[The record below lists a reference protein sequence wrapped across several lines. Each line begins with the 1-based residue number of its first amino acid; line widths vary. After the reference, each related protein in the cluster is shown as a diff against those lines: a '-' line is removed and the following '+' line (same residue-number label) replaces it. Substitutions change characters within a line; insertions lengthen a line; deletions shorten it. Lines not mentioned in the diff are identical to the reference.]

1 MTGIKAPTSLP
12 RDSARTPERGRRM
25 QTIETDVIVIGA
37 GPAGLC
43 LARALDRSGLRVALL
58 ERESEAS
65 LRAPKFD
72 GREIALTQRSVRL
85 LRDLGVWSRLP
96 PDECHPLCEAHVFD
110 AGVREPLKIGGSD
123 EPLGWL
129 VPIHAIRA
137 AVFDAVSVSQG
148 VELHAGVRI
157 AAVATDAEVARVRLE
172 DGRTFAARLIVAA
185 DGRFSETRRHLGIPA
200 RMHDFGRAMLVCRV
214 THERPHDDTAWEW
227 FDRGQTL
234 ARLPLGRATPAG
246 HRSSVVLT
254 LPGAQMRDLQAM
266 DDAAFAGEIA
276 RRFHGRL
283 GSVSDPGERHVY
295 PLIGAWAT
303 RFAGTRVALL
313 GDAAV
318 GMHPVTAHGF
328 NLGLLGVARLA
339 AELREAVGIGGDPG
353 DPARL
358 ARYERGHRFATAP
371 LHLAT
376 RGIVALFTDDRA
388 PIRALRAGVLR
399 ASAGFPPFR
408 QLLAAF
414 LSDRPRAGLPGNHR
428 IPALRVASEQ
438 GDGRPGRADRW

>member
-1 MTGIKAPTSLP
+1 
-12 RDSARTPERGRRM
+12 M

-43 LARALDRSGLRVALL
+43 LARALDGSGLRVTVL
-58 ERESEAS
+58 EREDEKT

-85 LRDLGVWSRLP
+85 LRDLGIWTKLP
-96 PDECHPLCEAHVFD
+96 SDECHPLREAGVFD
-110 AGVREPLKIGGSD
+110 TDVPTPLQVGGGD

-129 VPIHAIRA
+129 VPNHAIRA
-137 AVFDAVSVSQG
+137 AAFEAAMSSRD
-148 VELHAGVRI
+148 VELQAGVRV
-157 AAVATDAEVARVRLE
+157 AAVEADADLARVRLD
-172 DGRTFAARLIVAA
+172 DGRMFVARLVVAA
-185 DGRFSETRRHLGIPA
+185 DGRFSETRRSLGIA
-200 RMHDFGRAMLVCRV
+200 TRMHDFGRAMLVCRV
-214 THERPHDDTAWEW
+214 THEHPHHDTAWEW

-246 HRSSVVLT
+246 HRASVVLT
-254 LPGAQMRDLQAM
+254 LPAAQMRVVQAM
-266 DDAAFAGEIA
+266 DDAAFADEIA

-283 GSVSDPGERHVY
+283 GTVSDPGERHVY
-295 PLIGAWAT
+295 PLVGAWAT

-328 NLGLLGVARLA
+328 NLGLLGVERLA
-339 AELREAVGIGGDPG
+339 GELGRAAAEAADPG

-358 ARYERGHRFATAP
+358 ARYDRGHRLATAP

-376 RGIVALFTDDRA
+376 RGVVALFTDDRA
-388 PIRALRAGVLR
+388 PVRALRAGVLR

-408 QLLAAF
+408 RLLAKF
-414 LSDRPRAGLPGNHR
+414 LADRPAAPGRGKHR
-428 IPALRVASEQ
+428 ITSAHAAAEQ
-438 GDGRPGRADRW
+438 GDGRPSRADRW

>member
-1 MTGIKAPTSLP
+1 
-12 RDSARTPERGRRM
+12 M

-43 LARALDRSGLRVALL
+43 LVRALDRSGLRVAVL
-58 ERESEAS
+58 ERETEAS

-110 AGVREPLKIGGSD
+110 AGAREPLKVGGGD

-129 VPIHAIRA
+129 VPNHAIRA
-137 AVFDAVSVSQG
+137 AAFDAVSGSQD

-157 AAVATDAEVARVRLE
+157 AAVEADTTDARVRLE
-172 DGRTFAARLIVAA
+172 DGRSFAARLIVAA
-185 DGRFSETRRHLGIPA
+185 DGRFSETRRQLGIPA
-200 RMHDFGRAMLVCRV
+200 RMHDFGRAMFVCRV
-214 THERPHDDTAWEW
+214 THERPHEDTAWEW

-234 ARLPLGRATPAG
+234 ARLPLGRATPSG

-283 GSVSDPGERHVY
+283 GAVSDPGERHVY
-295 PLIGAWAT
+295 PLVGAWAM

-328 NLGLLGVARLA
+328 NLGLLGVERLA
-339 AELREAVGIGGDPG
+339 AKLRDAAGIGGDPG
-353 DPARL
+353 DPVRL
-358 ARYERGHRFATAP
+358 ARYERRHRFATAP

-376 RGIVALFTDDRA
+376 RGIVALFTDDRT

-414 LSDRPRAGLPGNHR
+414 LSDRPRAGLPR
-428 IPALRVASEQ
+428 ITALRAASEQ

>member
-1 MTGIKAPTSLP
+1 
-12 RDSARTPERGRRM
+12 M

-43 LARALDRSGLRVALL
+43 LARALDGSGLRVAVL
-58 ERESEAS
+58 ERESETS

-85 LRDLGVWSRLP
+85 LRDLGVWTRLP

-110 AGVREPLKIGGSD
+110 AGAREPLKVGGG

-129 VPIHAIRA
+129 VPNHAIRA
-137 AVFDAVSVSQG
+137 AAFDAVSGSQD

-157 AAVATDAEVARVRLE
+157 AAVDADTTDARVRLE
-172 DGRTFAARLIVAA
+172 DGRSFAARLIVAA

-234 ARLPLGRATPAG
+234 ARLPLGRATPCG

-254 LPGAQMRDLQAM
+254 LTGAQMRDLQAM

-283 GSVSDPGERHVY
+283 GAVSDPGERHVY
-295 PLIGAWAT
+295 PLVGAWAT

-313 GDAAV
+313 GDAAA

-328 NLGLLGVARLA
+328 NLGLLGVERLA
-339 AELREAVGIGGDPG
+339 AELRDAAATRADPG
-353 DPARL
+353 DPVRL

-408 QLLAAF
+408 RLLATF

-428 IPALRVASEQ
+428 ITALRAASEQ

>member
-1 MTGIKAPTSLP
+1 
-12 RDSARTPERGRRM
+12 M

-43 LARALDRSGLRVALL
+43 LARALDGSGLRVTVL
-58 ERESEAS
+58 ERETEQC

-85 LRDLGVWSRLP
+85 MRDLGMWRRLP
-96 PDECHPLCEAHVFD
+96 PDECHPLCEARVFD
-110 AGVREPLKIGGSD
+110 GRMPEPLKVGGGD

-129 VPIHAIRA
+129 VPNHAIRA
-137 AVFDAVSVSQG
+137 AAFEAVAECGNVT
-148 VELHAGVRI
+148 VHAGVRI
-157 AAVATDAEVARVRLE
+157 AAVDADAAAARARLE

-185 DGRFSETRRHLGIPA
+185 DGRFSETRRALGIA
-200 RMHDFGRAMLVCRV
+200 TRMHDFGRAMLVCRV

-234 ARLPLGRATPAG
+234 ARLPLGRATPVG
-246 HRSSVVLT
+246 HRSSIVLT
-254 LPGAQMRDLQAM
+254 LPGVQMRELQAM
-266 DDAAFAGEIA
+266 DDASFAQDIA

-283 GSVSDPGERHVY
+283 GAVSDPGERHVY
-295 PLIGAWAT
+295 PLVGAWAT

-328 NLGLLGVARLA
+328 NLGLLGVERLA
-339 AELREAVGIGGDPG
+339 AELRDAAASGTDPG
-353 DPARL
+353 DAARL
-358 ARYERGHRFATAP
+358 ARYARGHRLATAP

-388 PIRALRAGVLR
+388 PARALRAGVLR

-408 QLLAAF
+408 RLLASF
-414 LSDRPRAGLPGNHR
+414 LSDRRGADPFAA
-428 IPALRVASEQ
+428 ALSLVSEQ
-438 GDGRPGRADRW
+438 GDGRPRRADRW

>member
-1 MTGIKAPTSLP
+1 
-12 RDSARTPERGRRM
+12 M

-43 LARALDRSGLRVALL
+43 LARALDGSGLRVTVL
-58 ERESEAS
+58 EREDEAT
-65 LRAPKFD
+65 LRTPKFD

-85 LRDLGVWSRLP
+85 LRDLGIWTKLP
-96 PDECHPLCEAHVFD
+96 PDECHPLCEARVFD
-110 AGVREPLKIGGSD
+110 TDVPTTLQVGGGD

-129 VPIHAIRA
+129 VPNHAIRA
-137 AVFDAVSVSQG
+137 AAFEAAMSSRD
-148 VELHAGVRI
+148 VELQAGVRV
-157 AAVATDAEVARVRLE
+157 AAVEADADLARVRLD
-172 DGRTFAARLIVAA
+172 DGRMFVARLVVAA
-185 DGRFSETRRHLGIPA
+185 DGRFSETRRSLGIA
-200 RMHDFGRAMLVCRV
+200 TRMHDFGRAMLVCRV
-214 THERPHDDTAWEW
+214 THEHPHQDTAWEW

-246 HRSSVVLT
+246 HRASVVLT
-254 LPGAQMRDLQAM
+254 LPAAQMRVVQAM
-266 DDAAFAGEIA
+266 DDAAFADEIA

-283 GSVSDPGERHVY
+283 GTVSDPGERHVY
-295 PLIGAWAT
+295 PLVGAWAT

-328 NLGLLGVARLA
+328 NLGLLGVERLA
-339 AELREAVGIGGDPG
+339 GELRRAASEGADPG

-358 ARYERGHRFATAP
+358 ARYDRGHRLATAP

-376 RGIVALFTDDRA
+376 RGVVALFTDDRA
-388 PIRALRAGVLR
+388 PVRALRAGVLR

-408 QLLAAF
+408 RLLAKF
-414 LSDRPRAGLPGNHR
+414 LPDRPAAPGSGKHSITSAMRPLNRAMGGHR
-428 IPALRVASEQ
+428 APT
-438 GDGRPGRADRW
+438 DGRLQGPFA

>member
-1 MTGIKAPTSLP
+1 
-12 RDSARTPERGRRM
+12 M

-43 LARALDRSGLRVALL
+43 LARALDGSGLRVTVL
-58 ERESEAS
+58 EREDEAA
-65 LRAPKFD
+65 LRTPKFD

-85 LRDLGVWSRLP
+85 LRDLGIWTKLP
-96 PDECHPLCEAHVFD
+96 PDECHPLCEARVFD
-110 AGVREPLKIGGSD
+110 TDVPTTLQVGGGD

-129 VPIHAIRA
+129 VPNHAIRA
-137 AVFDAVSVSQG
+137 AAFEAAMSSRD
-148 VELHAGVRI
+148 VELQAGVRV
-157 AAVATDAEVARVRLE
+157 AAVEADADLARVRLD
-172 DGRTFAARLIVAA
+172 DGRMFVARLVVAA
-185 DGRFSETRRHLGIPA
+185 DGRFSETRRSLGIA
-200 RMHDFGRAMLVCRV
+200 TRMHDFGRAMLVCRV
-214 THERPHDDTAWEW
+214 THEHPHQDTAWEW

-246 HRSSVVLT
+246 HRASVVLT
-254 LPGAQMRDLQAM
+254 LPAAQMRVVQAM
-266 DDAAFAGEIA
+266 DDAAFADEIA

-283 GSVSDPGERHVY
+283 GTVSDPGERHVY
-295 PLIGAWAT
+295 PLVGAWAT

-328 NLGLLGVARLA
+328 NLGLLGVERLA
-339 AELREAVGIGGDPG
+339 GELRRAASEGADPG

-358 ARYERGHRFATAP
+358 ARYDRGHRLATAP

-376 RGIVALFTDDRA
+376 RGVVALFTDDRA
-388 PIRALRAGVLR
+388 PVRALRAGVLR

-408 QLLAAF
+408 RLLAKF
-414 LSDRPRAGLPGNHR
+414 LADRPAAPGSGKHSITSAMRPLNRAMGGHR
-428 IPALRVASEQ
+428 APT
-438 GDGRPGRADRW
+438 DGRLQGPFA

>member
-1 MTGIKAPTSLP
+1 
-12 RDSARTPERGRRM
+12 M
-25 QTIETDVIVIGA
+25 QAINTDVIVIGA

-43 LARALDRSGLRVALL
+43 LARALDGSGLRVAVL

-85 LRDLGVWSRLP
+85 LRELGLWARLP
-96 PDECHPLCEAHVFD
+96 PDECHPLCGAHVFD
-110 AGVREPLKIGGSD
+110 AGVREPLKVGGGD

-129 VPIHAIRA
+129 VPNHAIRA
-137 AVFDAVSVSQG
+137 AAFDAVSVSQDL
-148 VELHAGVRI
+148 ELHAGVRI
-157 AAVATDAEVARVRLE
+157 AAVATGADDARVRLE
-172 DGRTFAARLIVAA
+172 DGRTFVARLIVAA
-185 DGRFSETRRHLGIPA
+185 DGRFSETRRHVGIPA

-234 ARLPLGRATPAG
+234 ARLPLGRATPSG
-246 HRSSVVLT
+246 CRSSVVLT
-254 LPGAQMRDLQAM
+254 LPAARMRDLQSM
-266 DDAAFAGEIA
+266 DDAAFAAEIA

-283 GSVSDPGERHVY
+283 GAVSDPGERHVY
-295 PLIGAWAT
+295 PLVGAWAT

-328 NLGLLGVARLA
+328 NLGLLGVERLA
-339 AELREAVGIGGDPG
+339 AELRGAGVGGDPG

-358 ARYERGHRFATAP
+358 ARYERGHQFATAP
-371 LHLAT
+371 LQLAT
-376 RGIVALFTDDRA
+376 RGIVVLFTDDRA

-408 QLLAAF
+408 HLLAAF
-414 LSDRPRAGLPGNHR
+414 LSDRSRAGLPANRR
-428 IPALRVASEQ
+428 ITGLRAASEQ